1 MHGEPLRKEGLDPGE
16 HSTDLHFEALPTPG
30 RAFLFPRQ
38 KWRNELNS
46 TDPVTS
52 ADIPG
57 VGTDIPVCPRDAET
71 GLSDPSFP
79 LGVRVLLVEEAARRR
94 RVEHAAV
101 EVLERAGFD
110 EVILP
115 VVDYADPYEGVVSR
129 ARFRTAYRFTDAG
142 GELLAVRADF
152 TPMLARA
159 VAPLVR
165 SHRRPLRLFY
175 RGDVVRRE
183 EARLGRNRECFQIGA
198 ELIGEAGADSDAAM
212 IRLAIATA
220 RACGAD
226 PAVAVSASGLLS
238 MLAGSAET
246 VRRVDAAVRARR
258 RRDLDS
264 IPLDADARPLLES
277 LIDGT
282 LTAPALVNFAPAR
295 EIAERLI
302 VLEKD
307 LGGAIELALD
317 DDPGDESY
325 YSGIRFRIV
334 DRRRLVEIGAGGR
347 YDALYGAFG
356 APAPAIGFTLTI
368 DAIEEAAR

>member
-1 MHGEPLRKEGLDPGE
+1 MHCEPLRKEGLDPGE
-16 HSTDLHFEALPTPG
+16 HSTDLHFEALSDPE
-30 RAFLFPRQ
+30 RAFAFPRQ
-38 KWRNELNS
+38 KWRTELNT
-46 TDPVTS
+46 TDPRTES
-52 ADIPG
+52 
-57 VGTDIPVCPRDAET
+57 
-71 GLSDPSFP
+71 SDPSFP

-94 RVEHAAV
+94 R
-101 EVLERAGFD
+101 LERAAVDVLESAGFA

-115 VVDYADPYEGVVSR
+115 VVDFADPYDGVVSR

-159 VAPLVR
+159 AAPLVR
-165 SHRRPLRLFY
+165 SHRGALRLFY

-183 EARLGRNRECFQIGA
+183 EARLGRSRECFQIGA
-198 ELIGEAGADSDAAM
+198 ELIGEADVASDAAM

-238 MLAGSAET
+238 LLAGSTET
-246 VRRVDAAVRARR
+246 IRRVEAAVRARR
-258 RRDLDS
+258 LRDLDS
-264 IPLDADARPLLES
+264 ILLDTDARALLES

-282 LTAPALVNFAPAR
+282 LTARALANFAPAR
-295 EIAERLI
+295 PIAERLI
-302 VLEKD
+302 ELQRD
-307 LGGAIELALD
+307 LGDAIELALD

-334 DRRRLVEIGAGGR
+334 DRRRLVEVGAGGR

-368 DAIEEAAR
+368 DAIEEVAR